1 MLTSAGKWM
10 RDDLAERMVEHP
22 GELGTGREE
31 IIRRFL
37 RAYIPGRGS
46 VKRFV

>member
-1 MLTSAGKWM
+1 MLTSAGKRM
-10 RDDLAERMVEHP
+10 RADIVERMVEHP

-37 RAYIPGRGS
+37 RS
-46 VKRFV
+46 